1 MTEWFYSL
9 HPGQQEGPVDADDLA
24 LLHADGQLR
33 PDSLVWREGMSHW
46 VPWRDAMGEVLP
58 AAAGQAM
65 PDTAIHATSTH
76 ALPGHPASAH
86 AASAHAGARGAAGT
100 GAPVFAAATPAAAD
114 DGAHRPYAIAQP
126 LASPYAPPKARID
139 ERGTGPVR
147 GHAVVY
153 AGFWKRFAAWFID
166 SIVIGVASLVI
177 AVPIGLL
184 AALLPGNDIDGLLE
198 SSAFDALSQVISWI
212 VSAWYFGWMYASS
225 HQASLGKMAV
235 GIKVV
240 RGNGEALGF
249 WRGFWRT
256 FAQILSGVI
265 LLIGYI
271 MAAFTER
278 KQALH
283 DMICDT
289 LVVDKWAYT
298 DQPQFQDE
306 RLGTVTIVILCFAG
320 LAATGVFVVLAMVG
334 IALTAGL
341 R

>member
-9 HPGQQEGPVDADDLA
+9 QPGQQEGPVDADDLA

-33 PDSLVWREGMSHW
+33 PDSLVWREGMSAW
-46 VPWRDAMGEVLP
+46 VPWREAMAEVLP
-58 AAAGQAM
+58 AAAQYSGQHTGQPAGQ
-65 PDTAIHATSTH
+65 PIPPGVATQ
-76 ALPGHPASAH
+76 GG
-86 AASAHAGARGAAGT
+86 AADAGAAQ
-100 GAPVFAAATPAAAD
+100 FATFATAPAAAVD
-114 DGAHRPYAIAQP
+114 DGAHRPYAIAEP

-139 ERGTGPVR
+139 ERAAGPVR
-147 GHAVVY
+147 GHVVVY

-166 SIVIGVASLVI
+166 SIVVGLASVVI
-177 AVPIGLL
+177 AVPIGLI
-184 AALLPGNDIDGLLE
+184 AALLPGNDVESLLD
-198 SSAFDALSQVISWI
+198 SSAFDALGQVISWV

-240 RGNGEALGF
+240 RGNGEALSF

-256 FAQILSGVI
+256 FAQFLSGLI

-278 KQALH
+278 RQALH

-298 DQPQFQDE
+298 DQPQFQDDS
-306 RLGTVTIVILCFAG
+306 LGTVTIVILCFAG
-320 LAATGVFVVLAMVG
+320 LAFVALVAILMAAG
-334 IALTAGL
+334 LALTSGL